1 MRLLVLAQYL
11 RVLIVQKS
19 TQGIS
24 KHALK
29 GVGIKVVSFYRS
41 AA

>member
-1 MRLLVLAQYL
+1 MRLLVLAQYF

-19 TQGIS
+19 TQGIPKRAS
-24 KHALK
+24 KE
-29 GVGIKVVSFYRS
+29 VWIKVVSFYRS